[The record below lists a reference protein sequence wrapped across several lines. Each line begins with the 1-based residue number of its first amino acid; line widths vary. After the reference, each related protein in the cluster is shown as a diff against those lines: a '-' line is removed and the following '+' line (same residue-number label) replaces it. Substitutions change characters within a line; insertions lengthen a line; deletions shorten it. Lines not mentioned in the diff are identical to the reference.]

1 MPQAYSRRIVIGG
14 VAYQV
19 NVVERPDGSFT
30 ASVSSP
36 PDSGGDDGHARS
48 TEPSYWRAIKAAEDL
63 LSARAGHRLWLAN
76 EDDIEWI
83 RGYAGQDD
91 AEFVDPNAAVEFSTI
106 KPVGLTRSSSWAR
119 NISSRFRAKSA
130 GSANCKRT
138 VSSDASATT
147 DVSSMPSRR
156 ADGIVARKV
165 RTP

>member
-1 MPQAYSRRIVIGG
+1 MPQAYSRRIVIDG

-91 AEFVDPNAAVEFSTI
+91 AEFVDPNAAVEFFDNQ
-106 KPVGLTRSSSWAR
+106 AR
-119 NISSRFRAKSA
+119 RIDKILKLGSQYLVKISSEECWLGELQKDGVIRCF
-130 GSANCKRT
+130 GNYGCFF
-138 VSSDASATT
+138 DA
-147 DVSSMPSRR
+147 
-156 ADGIVARKV
+156 IEAR
-165 RTP
+165 